1 MNKTVALLTAS
12 GALLALSACADHT
25 ATSPLSPSSG
35 SLSASANANANANT
49 GLKLHPDGF
58 GQQSYAAWKAH
69 EGLPD
74 SKGNADAGLY
84 FQKMTTTATFA
95 AGVAKITGLEG
106 QPLSA
111 LTNLSWEHRTDGWCG
126 AGAPRW
132 DVIVSDASGNRGV
145 IFLGCAA
152 AAHSPGSAPN
162 WIKDSYPAGAAGLPA
177 TGFTTDFNPSDPL
190 TISELLIVFDEGTDE
205 AGNPGFV
212 VLDNITVNDT
222 VFTGPADN
230 GS

>member
-1 MNKTVALLTAS
+1 MNKTVALLAAS
-12 GALLALSACADHT
+12 GVLLVLSACADRT
-25 ATSPLSPSSG
+25 VTSPPLNPSIAATANA
-35 SLSASANANANANT
+35 SASANT

-58 GQQSYAAWKAH
+58 GEHSYAAWKAH

-74 SKGNADAGLY
+74 STGNADQGLY

-111 LTNLSWEHRTDGWCG
+111 ITNLSWEHRTDGWCG

-162 WIKDSYPAGAAGLPA
+162 WIKDSYPAGAAGLAA

-190 TISELLIVFDEGTDE
+190 TISELLIVFDEGTDIPQ
-205 AGNPGFV
+205 NPGFV
-212 VLDNITVNDT
+212 VLDNITVNTT
-222 VFTGPADN
+222 VFTSPADN